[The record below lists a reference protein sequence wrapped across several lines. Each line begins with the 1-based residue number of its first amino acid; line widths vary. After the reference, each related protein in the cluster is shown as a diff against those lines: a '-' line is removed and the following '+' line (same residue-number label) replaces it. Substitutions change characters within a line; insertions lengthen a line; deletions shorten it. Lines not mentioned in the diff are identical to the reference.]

1 MSGNSDIFIVL
12 ISCSILSI
20 TISILTLFTYMCTDG
35 TWDFENF
42 EDKKCT
48 KWPEKDK
55 TEPACTT
62 FTSVSECP
70 SRCIWNTTTSLCG
83 EPSPAPAPAPA
94 QAQSTGEAQAQ
105 STGEASSTSS
115 VLDDVA
121 AAIESAEQR
130 QEDQDKIIN
139 CIPQQENSSSSYV
152 TSLCRERNT
161 KALCESED
169 LSPIQVQGTAI
180 NRDKI
185 PYKDLCYWDSLPG
198 LDEAMEEDLQKD
210 VSDALGSVTCSSKAD
225 PVTSIPTSIEL
236 KIIGVPSDYTPTV
249 DNGVSGTLLQTRFRN
264 TPFATPINV
273 MLYLWPNVREGS
285 TLVADGT
292 QARFSITKMGTIL
305 AISEIFTVGEQSVMS
320 FAFEFIEGVTVVASV
335 EDWLCVN

>member
-1 MSGNSDIFIVL
+1 MSGNSDIFIVF
-12 ISCSILSI
+12 IFCCILSI
-20 TISILTLFTYMCTDG
+20 TISILTFFTYTCTDG
-35 TWDFENF
+35 TWVFENF

-83 EPSPAPAPAPA
+83 EPSPAPAPA
-94 QAQSTGEAQAQ
+94 QAQ

-121 AAIESAEQR
+121 TAIESAEQR
-130 QEDQDKIIN
+130 QEDQDKIISCTTRPGKFYSEWPTAISTCN
-139 CIPQQENSSSSYV
+139 A
-152 TSLCRERNT
+152 RNT

-185 PYKDLCYWDSLPG
+185 PYKDLCYWDRLPS

-210 VSDALGSVTCSSKAD
+210 VSDALGSVTCSSKSD

-249 DNGVSGTLLQTRFRN
+249 DNGVSGTLLQTRFRD

-273 MLYLWPNVREGS
+273 
-285 TLVADGT
+285 TFFLVPKAGTYDIDGT
-292 QARFSITKMGTIL
+292 LARFSITKMSTIL
-305 AISEIFTVGEQSVMS
+305 ASSEIFTVGEQSVMS

-335 EDWLCVN
+335 EDWLCVK